1 MTLHQLKVFLAIA
14 RHSSITK
21 ASQEL
26 HISEPSVHQQVKSLQ
41 MNFSRSL
48 YQKVGRVIEITSD
61 GKAFSAKATE
71 ILRKAEELE
80 RQFGQT
86 LAANCPGHLAVGGSH
101 VLSASVLAPVVA
113 TFKTRNPDVEIEF
126 RTKSGPFIERL
137 VLSEKIDVGLVVNV
151 SSPSLLI
158 VEPFGYQEMVVIVSK
173 QYALSKKRKLTMAEL
188 AQAPLIVRTRRN
200 STSKQ
205 ILADVEQHGF
215 ELNVLMK
222 CDSAQGV
229 KVAVAKG
236 LGVGLLYRKHVEQEI
251 RRGELKVLNVPGL
264 KMHIQSFIIYKA
276 GKPLSPAAQAF
287 LELLRQSPEAK
298 PKRTRHSDHL
308 KPTSPRHWTRSLG
321 LKN

>member
-1 MTLHQLKVFLAIA
+1 M
-14 RHSSITK
+14 
-21 ASQEL
+21 
-26 HISEPSVHQQVKSLQ
+26 
-41 MNFSRSL
+41 
-48 YQKVGRVIEITSD
+48 
-61 GKAFSAKATE
+61 
-71 ILRKAEELE
+71 
-80 RQFGQT
+80 
-86 LAANCPGHLAVGGSH
+86 
-101 VLSASVLAPVVA
+101 A

-126 RTKSGPFIERL
+126 RTKSGPFIGRL

-298 PKRTRHSDHL
+298 PIRTRHSDHL

-321 LKN
+321 LKNQGTKYHLRHWNHGRAQYFRNRTMSSRSPFRGAWVTGQSEPRAPTKTGDNSIAMLVYLRFPHR

>member
-1 MTLHQLKVFLAIA
+1 LAIA

-61 GKAFSAKATE
+61 GRAFSAKAAE

-86 LAANCPGHLAVGGSH
+86 LAANRAGHLAVGGSH
-101 VLSASVLAPVVA
+101 VLSASVLASVVA
-113 TFKTRNPDVEIEF
+113 AFKTRHPDVEIEF

-137 VLSEKIDVGLVVNV
+137 VLGEKIDVGLVVNV

-158 VEPFGYQEMVVIVSK
+158 VEPFRYQEMVVIVSK
-173 QYALSKKRKLTMAEL
+173 QHALSKKRKLTMAEL

-200 STSKQ
+200 SASKQ
-205 ILADVEQHGF
+205 ILAEVEQHGF

-229 KVAVAKG
+229 KVAVAQG
-236 LGVGLLYRKHVEQEI
+236 LGVGLLYRSHVEQEI
-251 RRGELKVLNVPGL
+251 RRGELKVLNVPRL

-276 GKPLSPAAQAF
+276 ERPISSAAHDF
-287 LELLRQSPEAK
+287 LELLRQSREAT
-298 PKRTRHSDHL
+298 PTRPRHSHRL
-308 KPTSPRHWTRSLG
+308 KPYDMTALV
-321 LKN
+321 